1 MSGQNWT
8 LVNLK
13 MGKTDFT
20 DLFTVSKC
28 AEEGKIETHNLN
40 IDSKEVEQLR
50 QEVEKLREQNEELKK
65 ALLSS
70 LNTRIYSLLGLCGF
84 PEKRQDSDEPSED

>member
-1 MSGQNWT
+1 
-8 LVNLK
+8 V
-13 MGKTDFT
+13 
-20 DLFTVSKC
+20 
-28 AEEGKIETHNLN
+28 EEGKIETHNLN
-40 IDSKEVEQLR
+40 TDSKEVEQLR

-84 PEKRQDSDEPSED
+84 SRDTQPSGEPSED